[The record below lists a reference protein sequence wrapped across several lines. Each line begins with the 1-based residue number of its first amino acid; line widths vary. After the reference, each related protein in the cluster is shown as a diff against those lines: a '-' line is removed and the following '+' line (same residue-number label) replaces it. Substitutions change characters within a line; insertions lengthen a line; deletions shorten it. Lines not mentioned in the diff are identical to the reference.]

1 MKNIFRY
8 LLIALAV
15 VACTAEL
22 GAGGTNGTDGVDG
35 VDGVSIGMFTEATS
49 NAVQRVMYETYGG
62 QFLNLYNYIWTS
74 NNNYNSSLE
83 KTQAYAKGYNGCSNQ
98 CVTGRDES
106 DEFAVL
112 PIRKF

>member
-1 MKNIFRY
+1 
-8 LLIALAV
+8 LESAPA
-15 VACTAEL
+15 AEYCDNFEIEGYSDWFLPSIYELKL
-22 GAGGTNGTDGVDG
+22 G
-35 VDGVSIGMFTEATS
+35 S
-49 NAVQRVMYETYGG
+49 NAVQRVMYETYRG